1 MTFRARTA
9 PRPTRRR
16 TRSSDTRRAVY
27 ITVAFS
33 LAIAAALS
41 LMGGVF
47 AASYYQD
54 HGAPIAS
61 VNGEGLSKDAVNA
74 RVKLNTAL
82 FNRRLVEDQ
91 QLRNQGKIT
100 TAEESTLESSI
111 TTSLGTVGSD
121 TLTQMIAETAVRQYA
136 AKNGITV
143 TDQQIDAQIVKDGTR
158 QELRHVKII
167 SVPLVATPPATAPTQ
182 SDSDKAQ
189 ATAQGYLKEIQ
200 GGKAWDDVA
209 KEADSN
215 GLSSSSGGGDIGLSL
230 KDSVNVDPDLANA
243 IFALAKPNDITAIMK
258 GSDGSYR
265 FATVTEIVPESV
277 DSGWKTAM
285 DAAAGTD
292 AYRDYAKNEA
302 LKQLVQDKV
311 EAKYI
316 TGPTV
321 QRYVNEIA
329 TRLGYGQTRDGDE
342 VKIKIMVFAPGHAE
356 ANATTDTTTTDAAWT
371 DALTRAKAAEIML
384 KADPSKFVS
393 MAQDKT
399 INDDTNFNAS
409 GGDIPWIPSDWFNA
423 TTEADPSTG
432 QTSTGLG
439 MTNVQAAV
447 FKDGLTPNTVL
458 DPVLEPSYGYVLT
471 LFEGRRPAPDQRIA
485 DAAFAI
491 NSGTDFAT
499 EAKLVSEAS
508 DALTGGTLGWVSP
521 YMLSTDQQQAVFS
534 TPVGSVSNVLTTS
547 RGFFIYQVT
556 KEETRVADPDQQA
569 KLKKVVFPSWLAEL
583 QANSLIWEDTAA
595 VSALASATPA
605 Q

>member
-1 MTFRARTA
+1 
-9 PRPTRRR
+9 
-16 TRSSDTRRAVY
+16 
-27 ITVAFS
+27 
-33 LAIAAALS
+33 
-41 LMGGVF
+41 
-47 AASYYQD
+47 
-54 HGAPIAS
+54 
-61 VNGEGLSKDAVNA
+61 
-74 RVKLNTAL
+74 
-82 FNRRLVEDQ
+82 
-91 QLRNQGKIT
+91 
-100 TAEESTLESSI
+100 
-111 TTSLGTVGSD
+111 
-121 TLTQMIAETAVRQYA
+121 
-136 AKNGITV
+136 
-143 TDQQIDAQIVKDGTR
+143 
-158 QELRHVKII
+158 
-167 SVPLVATPPATAPTQ
+167 
-182 SDSDKAQ
+182 
-189 ATAQGYLKEIQ
+189 
-200 GGKAWDDVA
+200 
-209 KEADSN
+209 
-215 GLSSSSGGGDIGLSL
+215 
-230 KDSVNVDPDLANA
+230 
-243 IFALAKPNDITAIMK
+243 
-258 GSDGSYR
+258 
-265 FATVTEIVPESV
+265 
-277 DSGWKTAM
+277 
-285 DAAAGTD
+285 
-292 AYRDYAKNEA
+292 
-302 LKQLVQDKV
+302 
-311 EAKYI
+311 
-316 TGPTV
+316 
-321 QRYVNEIA
+321 
-329 TRLGYGQTRDGDE
+329 
-342 VKIKIMVFAPGHAE
+342 
-356 ANATTDTTTTDAAWT
+356 
-371 DALTRAKAAEIML
+371 ML

-432 QTSTGLG
+432 QTSSGLG

-508 DALTGGTLGWVSP
+508 DALTGGALGWVSP